1 MSTPNGVTDTEL
13 GSVVLEARKVSKS
26 FAGLC
31 AVNALD
37 LELREGEIL
46 GLIGPNGSGKTTFF
60 NVITGIHSLTSGKVY
75 YRGRNI
81 TDWSSHRIAE
91 RGIARTFQNTRI
103 FANAT
108 ALENVLVGA
117 HLSVR
122 SGFFSV
128 LFASTDYRR
137 KEKDARQRALELL
150 DFVGLTDRADEQ
162 ARNLPY
168 GAVKRLEIARALA
181 MEPGLLMLDEPA
193 AGLNPSESRDLMQL
207 IVAIQRSGR
216 TILIIEHNMKL
227 VMGIC
232 QRIVV
237 LDAGVRIAEGTP
249 REVQNHVEV
258 QEAYLGKGR

>member
-117 HLSVR
+117 
-122 SGFFSV
+122 GEE
-128 LFASTDYRR
+128 D
-137 KEKDARQRALELL
+137 
-150 DFVGLTDRADEQ
+150 
-162 ARNLPY
+162 
-168 GAVKRLEIARALA
+168 
-181 MEPGLLMLDEPA
+181 
-193 AGLNPSESRDLMQL
+193 
-207 IVAIQRSGR
+207 
-216 TILIIEHNMKL
+216 
-227 VMGIC
+227 
-232 QRIVV
+232 
-237 LDAGVRIAEGTP
+237 
-249 REVQNHVEV
+249 
-258 QEAYLGKGR
+258 